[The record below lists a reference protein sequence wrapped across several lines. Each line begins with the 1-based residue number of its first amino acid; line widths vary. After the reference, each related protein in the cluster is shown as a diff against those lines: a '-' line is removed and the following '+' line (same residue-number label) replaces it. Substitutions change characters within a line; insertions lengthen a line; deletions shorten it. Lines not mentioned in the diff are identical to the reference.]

1 MSEWKEYN
9 LNEVYDFA
17 SGLSKGA
24 EEFGF
29 GHGFLGFTDIFK
41 NFFVP
46 NELTSLVNSTE
57 KEQQS
62 CSIKRGDVFLTRTS
76 ETDEDLGMSCVALKD
91 YPNATFNGFTKRL
104 RPKGNVEILP
114 EYAGFYFRSPKF
126 RATVSGM
133 SSITTRASLNNSMLA
148 QLTIDV
154 PEIEEQKAIA
164 DTLFTMHSKIN
175 LLSEQNN
182 VLEKITDVFYTQL
195 LSSSGNDGWEEISI
209 LDFPS
214 LSLIKPGINNF
225 VGEKIYLATADI
237 QERIIVNRK
246 NQITNNQ
253 RPSRAN
259 MQPVK
264 NSIWFAKMKDSPKFL
279 LIDNSTKHI
288 VEDYILSTGFYGLKI
303 ESGLYFIWKFINSS
317 EFSNQKN
324 SNISGSVMEALNN
337 EGLKGILL
345 NIPPRDLIAD
355 FENKVKPYYDKIS
368 NNNSQIQSLHKML
381 NSLLPKLMNREATI
395 EI

>member
-9 LNEVYDFA
+9 LDEVYDFA

-29 GHGFLGFTDIFK
+29 GHGFLGFKDVFH

-46 NELTSLVNSTE
+46 DELTSLVNSTE

-133 SSITTRASLNNSMLA
+133 SSITTRASLNNGMLA
-148 QLTIDV
+148 QLTISV
-154 PEIEEQKAIA
+154 PPIEEQKAIV
-164 DTLFTMHSKIN
+164 DTLFTIHLKIR
-175 LLSEQNN
+175 LLTEQNN
-182 VLEKITDVFYTQL
+182 LLEKITDVFYTQL
-195 LSSSGNDGWEEISI
+195 INTLDNENWEEISI
-209 LDFPS
+209 LDFPT
-214 LSLIKPGINNF
+214 LSLIKPGISNF

-237 QERIIVNRK
+237 QERTIVNHK
-246 NQITNNQ
+246 NQITYNQ

-259 MQPVK
+259 MQPIR

-279 LIDNSTKHI
+279 LIDSFTKQI

-303 ESGLYFIWKFINSS
+303 ENGLYFIWKFINSN
-317 EFSNQKN
+317 EFSNQKS

-337 EGLKGILL
+337 EGLKGIIL
-345 NIPPRDLIAD
+345 NIPPNDLILD
-355 FENKVKPYYDKIS
+355 FESKVEPYYNKIS
-368 NNNSQIQSLHKML
+368 SNNSQIQSLNKML
-381 NSLLPKLMNREATI
+381 NSLLPKLMSQEAIT

>member
-62 CSIKRGDVFLTRTS
+62 CSIKSGDVFLTRTS

-104 RPKGNVEILP
+104 RPKGNIEILP

-164 DTLFTMHSKIN
+164 DTLYKMHSKIN

-195 LSSSGNDGWEEISI
+195 HGLSGNDSWEEISI
-209 LDFPS
+209 LDFPT
-214 LSLIKPGINNF
+214 LSLIKPRINNF

-246 NQITNNQ
+246 NQITYNQ

-259 MQPVK
+259 MQPIR

-345 NIPPRDLIAD
+345 NIPPSDLIDD

-381 NSLLPKLMNREATI
+381 NSLLPKLMNKEATI

>member
-9 LNEVYDFA
+9 LDEVYDFA

-29 GHGFLGFTDIFK
+29 GHGFLGFKDVFH

-46 NELTSLVNSTE
+46 NELNSLVNSTE

-133 SSITTRASLNNSMLA
+133 SSITTRASLNNGMLA
-148 QLTIDV
+148 QLTISV
-154 PEIEEQKAIA
+154 PPIEEQKAIA
-164 DTLFTMHSKIN
+164 DTLFTIHLKIR
-175 LLSEQNN
+175 LLTEQNN
-182 VLEKITDVFYTQL
+182 LLEKITDVFYTQL
-195 LSSSGNDGWEEISI
+195 INTLGNENWEEISI
-209 LDFPS
+209 LDFPT

-237 QERIIVNRK
+237 QERTIVNRK
-246 NQITNNQ
+246 NQITYNQ

-259 MQPVK
+259 MQPIR
-264 NSIWFAKMKDSPKFL
+264 NSVWFAKMKDSPKFL
-279 LIDNSTKHI
+279 LIDSSTKQI

-303 ESGLYFIWKFINSS
+303 ENGLYFIWKFINSN
-317 EFSNQKN
+317 EFSNQKS

-337 EGLKGILL
+337 DGLKGIIL
-345 NIPPRDLIAD
+345 NIPPNDLILD
-355 FENKVKPYYDKIS
+355 FESKVEPYYNKIS
-368 NNNSQIQSLHKML
+368 SNNSQIQSLNKML
-381 NSLLPKLMNREATI
+381 NSLLPKLMSQEATI
-395 EI
+395 EM

>member
-1 MSEWKEYN
+1 MSEWNEYN

-29 GHGFLGFTDIFK
+29 GTGFLGFTDVFK

-62 CSIKRGDVFLTRTS
+62 CSIQRGDVFLTRTS
-76 ETDEDLGMSCVALKD
+76 ETDEDLGMSCVALKN
-91 YPNATFNGFTKRL
+91 YPKATFNGFTKRL
-104 RPKGNVEILP
+104 RPNGNVEILP

-148 QLTIDV
+148 QLTIDL
-154 PEIEEQKAIA
+154 PSIEEQKAIA
-164 DTLFTMHSKIN
+164 DTLYKMYSKVK
-175 LLSEQNN
+175 LLYDQNN
-182 VLEKITDVFYTQL
+182 VIENLTSVFYNQL
-195 LSSSGNDGWEEISI
+195 IRKNINSDWDEISI

-214 LSLIKPGINNF
+214 LSLIKPGIEEF
-225 VGEKIYLATADI
+225 IGDKTYLATADI
-237 QERIIVNRK
+237 QGREIVNRNNK
-246 NQITNNQ
+246 ITYKK

-259 MQPVK
+259 MQPIK
-264 NSIWFAKMKDSPKFL
+264 KSIWFAKMKDSPKFL
-279 LIDNSTKHI
+279 LIDNSTKSI
-288 VEDYILSTGFYGLKI
+288 VENYILSTGYYGFKI
-303 ESGLYFIWKFINSS
+303 EKGLYFIWKFINSND
-317 EFSNQKN
+317 FSNQKN

-345 NIPPRDLIAD
+345 NVPPDELIEE
-355 FENKVKPYYDKIS
+355 FEQKVKPYYEKIS
-368 NNNSQIQSLHKML
+368 NNNFQIQSLNKMI
-381 NSLLPKLMNREATI
+381 NSLLPKLMSREATI
-395 EI
+395 SI

>member
-29 GHGFLGFTDIFK
+29 GTGFLGFTDVFK

-62 CSIKRGDVFLTRTS
+62 CSIQRGDVFLTRTS

-91 YPNATFNGFTKRL
+91 YPKATFNGFTKRL

-148 QLTIDV
+148 QLTIDL
-154 PEIEEQKAIA
+154 PSIEEQKAIA
-164 DTLFTMHSKIN
+164 DTLYKMYSKVK
-175 LLSEQNN
+175 LLYDQNN
-182 VLEKITDVFYTQL
+182 VIENLTSVFYNQL
-195 LSSSGNDGWEEISI
+195 IRKNINSDWDEISI
-209 LDFPS
+209 LDFPA
-214 LSLIKPGINNF
+214 LSLIKPGIEEF
-225 VGEKIYLATADI
+225 IGDKTYLATADI
-237 QERIIVNRK
+237 QGREIVNRNNK
-246 NQITNNQ
+246 ITYKK

-259 MQPVK
+259 MQPIK

-279 LIDNSTKHI
+279 LIDNSTKSI
-288 VEDYILSTGFYGLKI
+288 VENYILSTGYYGFKI
-303 ESGLYFIWKFINSS
+303 EKGLYFIWKFINSND
-317 EFSNQKN
+317 FSNQKN

-345 NIPPRDLIAD
+345 NVPPDELIEE
-355 FENKVKPYYDKIS
+355 FEQKVKPYYEKIS
-368 NNNSQIQSLHKML
+368 NNNFQIQSLNKMI
-381 NSLLPKLMNREATI
+381 NSLLPKLMSREATI
-395 EI
+395 SI

>member
-1 MSEWKEYN
+1 MSEWNEYN

-29 GHGFLGFTDIFK
+29 GTGFLGFTDVFK

-46 NELTSLVNSTE
+46 NELTSLVNSSE

-62 CSIKRGDVFLTRTS
+62 CSIQRGDVFLTRTS

-91 YPNATFNGFTKRL
+91 YPKATFNGFTKRL

-148 QLTIDV
+148 QLTIDL
-154 PEIEEQKAIA
+154 PSIEEQKAIA
-164 DTLFTMHSKIN
+164 DTLYKMYSKVK
-175 LLSEQNN
+175 LLYDQNN
-182 VLEKITDVFYTQL
+182 VIENLTSVFYNQL
-195 LSSSGNDGWEEISI
+195 IRKNINSDWDEISI
-209 LDFPS
+209 LDFPA
-214 LSLIKPGINNF
+214 LSLIKPGIEEF
-225 VGEKIYLATADI
+225 IGDKTYLATADI
-237 QERIIVNRK
+237 QGREIVNRNNK
-246 NQITNNQ
+246 ITYKK

-259 MQPVK
+259 MQPIK

-279 LIDNSTKHI
+279 LIDNSTKSI
-288 VEDYILSTGFYGLKI
+288 VENYILSTGYYGFKI
-303 ESGLYFIWKFINSS
+303 EKGLYFIWKFINSND
-317 EFSNQKN
+317 FSNQKN

-345 NIPPRDLIAD
+345 NVPPDELIEE
-355 FENKVKPYYDKIS
+355 FEQKVKPYYEKIS
-368 NNNSQIQSLHKML
+368 NNNFQIQSLNKMI
-381 NSLLPKLMNREATI
+381 NSLLPKLMSREATI
-395 EI
+395 SI

>member
-57 KEQQS
+57 KEQQA

-91 YPNATFNGFTKRL
+91 YPKATFNGFTKRL

-133 SSITTRASLNNSMLA
+133 SSITTRASLNNGMLSE
-148 QLTIDV
+148 LKISL
-154 PEIEEQKAIA
+154 PEINEQKAIA
-164 DTLFTMHSKIN
+164 DTLNSLHNKIDLLKRQNETLEELSSLIFKNIFLNENSVNWEDGKIN
-175 LLSEQNN
+175 TLFDLLSGFAFKSSEYKESGKYRLVTIKN
-182 VLEKITDVFYTQL
+182 VQDGYIDLSRTDYLIELPERMPKYCALELGDILLSLTGNVGRCCLVNEENLLLNQRVAKLKPKNPRDWAFGYALFRQKSIRWQVEELAKGTAQSNLSPVETSEMEIKIPPTQL
-195 LSSSGNDGWEEISI
+195 L
-209 LDFPS
+209 
-214 LSLIKPGINNF
+214 
-225 VGEKIYLATADI
+225 
-237 QERIIVNRK
+237 
-246 NQITNNQ
+246 
-253 RPSRAN
+253 
-259 MQPVK
+259 
-264 NSIWFAKMKDSPKFL
+264 
-279 LIDNSTKHI
+279 
-288 VEDYILSTGFYGLKI
+288 EDYAKENTPMFKKILENHKQIKTLTK
-303 ESGLYFIWKFINSS
+303 
-317 EFSNQKN
+317 Q
-324 SNISGSVMEALNN
+324 
-337 EGLKGILL
+337 
-345 NIPPRDLIAD
+345 RD
-355 FENKVKPYYDKIS
+355 N
-368 NNNSQIQSLHKML
+368 
-381 NSLLPKLMNREATI
+381 LLPKLMNQEAI
-395 EI
+395 ILI

>member
-1 MSEWKEYN
+1 MSEWNEYN

-29 GHGFLGFTDIFK
+29 GTGFLGFTDVFK

-62 CSIKRGDVFLTRTS
+62 CSIQRGDVFLTRTS
-76 ETDEDLGMSCVALKD
+76 ETDEDLGMSCVALKN
-91 YPNATFNGFTKRL
+91 YPKATFNGFTKRL
-104 RPKGNVEILP
+104 RPNGNVEILP

-148 QLTIDV
+148 QLTIDL
-154 PEIEEQKAIA
+154 PSIEEQKAIA
-164 DTLFTMHSKIN
+164 DTLYKMYSKVK
-175 LLSEQNN
+175 LLYDQNN
-182 VLEKITDVFYTQL
+182 VIENLTSVFYNQL
-195 LSSSGNDGWEEISI
+195 IRKNINSDWDEISI
-209 LDFPS
+209 LDFPA
-214 LSLIKPGINNF
+214 LSLIKPGIEEF
-225 VGEKIYLATADI
+225 IGDKTYLATADI
-237 QERIIVNRK
+237 QGREIVNRNNK
-246 NQITNNQ
+246 ITYKK

-259 MQPVK
+259 MQPIK

-279 LIDNSTKHI
+279 LIDNSTKSI
-288 VEDYILSTGFYGLKI
+288 VENYILSTGYYGFKI
-303 ESGLYFIWKFINSS
+303 EKGLYFIWKFINSND
-317 EFSNQKN
+317 FSNQKN

-345 NIPPRDLIAD
+345 NVPPDELIEE
-355 FENKVKPYYDKIS
+355 FEQKVKPYYEKIS
-368 NNNSQIQSLHKML
+368 NNNFQIQSLNKMI
-381 NSLLPKLMNREATI
+381 NSLLPKLMSREATI
-395 EI
+395 SI

>member
-246 NQITNNQ
+246 NQITYNQ

>member
-1 MSEWKEYN
+1 MSEWNEYN

-29 GHGFLGFTDIFK
+29 GTGFLGFTDVFK

-62 CSIKRGDVFLTRTS
+62 CSIQRGDVFLTRTS
-76 ETDEDLGMSCVALKD
+76 ETDEDLGMSCVALKN
-91 YPNATFNGFTKRL
+91 YPKATFNGFTKRL
-104 RPKGNVEILP
+104 RPNGNVEILP

-148 QLTIDV
+148 QLTIDL
-154 PEIEEQKAIA
+154 PSIEEQKAIA
-164 DTLFTMHSKIN
+164 DTLYKMYSKVK
-175 LLSEQNN
+175 LLYDQNN
-182 VLEKITDVFYTQL
+182 VIENLTSVFYNQL
-195 LSSSGNDGWEEISI
+195 IRKNINSDWDEISI
-209 LDFPS
+209 LDFPA
-214 LSLIKPGINNF
+214 LSLIKPGIEEF
-225 VGEKIYLATADI
+225 IGDKTYLATADI
-237 QERIIVNRK
+237 QGREIVNRNNK
-246 NQITNNQ
+246 ITYKK

-259 MQPVK
+259 MQPIK

-279 LIDNSTKHI
+279 LIDNSTKSI
-288 VEDYILSTGFYGLKI
+288 VENYILSTGYYGFKI
-303 ESGLYFIWKFINSS
+303 EKGLYFIWKFINSND
-317 EFSNQKN
+317 FSNQKN
-324 SNISGSVMEALNN
+324 SNISGSVIEALNN

-345 NIPPRDLIAD
+345 NVPPDELIEE
-355 FENKVKPYYDKIS
+355 FEQKVKPYYAKIS
-368 NNNSQIQSLHKML
+368 NNNFQIQSLNKMI
-381 NSLLPKLMNREATI
+381 NSLLPKLMSREATI
-395 EI
+395 SI